1 MIQWLWDAVGGT
13 RTSTIKAPLVH
24 LPLEVRRDESQIGP
38 AALTPSELPTSQELI
53 PFNASSPGRRFPE
66 RKSPNG
72 KHSQHVFFHLY
83 SWMFNEP
90 AQVKIRVKCRMY
102 YSSAGPP
109 ETWTDDLLF
118 ISRFLLLL
126 MDTVDGLE
134 VPLQLHVSIWD
145 CNSSCFPLS
154 TVAKPARRNKSD
166 LTFNRTPVA
175 SRRRMKT
182 QQKTSDRERK
192 SQRGTARSESF

>member
-1 MIQWLWDAVGGT
+1 MTPWSHLGSKSKCKHQRSVWKFKLNGQAAFWTFLRQPTTIQWLWDAVGGT
-13 RTSTIKAPLVH
+13 RTSTVKAPLVH

-154 TVAKPARRNKSD
+154 TVAKPARK
-166 LTFNRTPVA
+166 
-175 SRRRMKT
+175 
-182 QQKTSDRERK
+182 E
-192 SQRGTARSESF
+192 